1 MKKITLILLLFL
13 FAQGFS
19 QTANIVTTKT
29 ATTPTYTYYGINN
42 VQSITYYLQ
51 VGNNSGVTAENVEV
65 QTTLPDGVVPSA
77 VSWSG
82 NGTSGT
88 GSIED
93 VIAVLEPGEI
103 ITYQIT
109 APINAGFNPSHILTS
124 ANVTITVEEDED
136 EDEDE
141 EIDVT
146 YLLTNW
152 AYIPGNDFV
161 YTITVSNNGPDD
173 AENVQI
179 TDLISNIPNIDIN
192 EVTWEGSNGTSGTG
206 DLVDTVAVLEF
217 GETITYTVV
226 VPIPEDYDPT
236 ATIINT
242 VEVTSDTSNDNN
254 VCLGCTN
261 YAAPMPLANLS
272 ILKDALTN
280 CYLKDE
286 WVVYEI
292 IVTNA
297 GPSTAYDVVIHDPIA
312 PLYSTYGITYYNM
325 TWEGTNGSA
334 GTGTLNNTIDALNV
348 GET

>member
-1 MKKITLILLLFL
+1 DL
-13 FAQGFS
+13 
-19 QTANIVTTKT
+19 
-29 ATTPTYTYYGINN
+29 
-42 VQSITYYLQ
+42 
-51 VGNNSGVTAENVEV
+51 
-65 QTTLPDGVVPSA
+65 
-77 VSWSG
+77 
-82 NGTSGT
+82 
-88 GSIED
+88 
-93 VIAVLEPGEI
+93 I

-124 ANVTITVEEDED
+124 ANVTITVEED

-348 GET
+348 GETVIYTLNIRIPETIDTTLNLTNRVYVSSSTPDPLPVLNNNPNNGFGQQMAVASITPCPNYVTITNNEYTAEELVTDVLVGMDRSEERRV